1 MKYTIK
7 LVHEYVQ
14 KDDVYSF
21 SGVFYVV
28 TLYVVAAYVVTA
40 YVVSHYVTSY
50 VVVTYVLNKFRL
62 RRQFSRLRNKF
73 FT

>member
-1 MKYTIK
+1 MKVQIRQRHFTYTDFFGGIPRNILTYTIK

-40 YVVSHYVTSY
+40 YVVST
-50 VVVTYVLNKFRL
+50 
-62 RRQFSRLRNKF
+62 
-73 FT
+73 